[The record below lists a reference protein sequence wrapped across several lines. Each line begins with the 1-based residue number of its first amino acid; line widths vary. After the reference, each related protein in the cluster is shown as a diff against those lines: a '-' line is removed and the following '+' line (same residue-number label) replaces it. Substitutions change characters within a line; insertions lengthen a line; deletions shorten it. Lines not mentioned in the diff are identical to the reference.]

1 MQVFWKGTHN
11 ADWLNGISLV
21 NSLFLRSYYL
31 GPTTEKTNAASGSR
45 HLPLTHRCLFRY
57 ISIIYMTSFYKLFST
72 NPRYHCFYVHTS
84 PNFVLS
90 MQLFSCCDHVFTH
103 SSVRDSSWPMMWSP
117 GSWEISVH
125 FCLRTVSLVVLI
137 HRLFFPAVWWTLAF
151 MLISS
156 STYDN
161 SEPLYHFW
169 KHKHQYYQYSKDNL
183 HHSSNNEH
191 HHSRR
196 EQHYHSSHG
205 YSYDNGGL
213 YLCSS
218 KANTHRRRQAR

>member
-1 MQVFWKGTHN
+1 
-11 ADWLNGISLV
+11 
-21 NSLFLRSYYL
+21 
-31 GPTTEKTNAASGSR
+31 
-45 HLPLTHRCLFRY
+45 
-57 ISIIYMTSFYKLFST
+57 MTSFYKVFST

-84 PNFVLS
+84 PIFALS

-103 SSVRDSSWPMMWSP
+103 SSVRDSSWPVMWTPS
-117 GSWEISVH
+117 SWETNVH

-137 HRLFFPAVWWTLAF
+137 HRLLFPAVCWILAF

-161 SEPLYHFW
+161 SEPQYHFW
-169 KHKHQYYQYSKDNL
+169 KPKYYQYSKDHL
-183 HHSSNNEH
+183 HHSSNKEH
-191 HHSRR
+191 HNSRK

-218 KANTHRRRQAR
+218 NANTHRGPQAR